1 MRHYTIPI
9 FVPHLGCPC
18 QCSFCNQKTITG
30 VMPMSPTIAKMQ
42 IEEHLSTIPSDSTA
56 EIAFFG
62 GSFTAIPREQMIALL
77 RTAQPYIASGRISS
91 IRISTRPDAIDKDV
105 LALLKQYGVNTV
117 ELGIQSVSN
126 RVLDACH
133 RGHTSEDV
141 YRAAKLILSHGL
153 TLGGQMMIGLPSSTP
168 EDEIATA
175 QAIIDMGAKE
185 ARIYPVV
192 VFAGTALAQQMADGK
207 YSPLSVEDAV
217 ARSAAPLE
225 LLLDADVK
233 LLRVGLCET
242 ESLHTAGQILGG
254 AYHPALG
261 ELCYSALY
269 LKRIC
274 ASISQMNLQEHSNLK
289 ISVAPRKLSMAIG
302 QKRCNYMAI
311 RNRFPTVLLRFA
323 EDPTLIGYAVRV
335 DLIQEMKGSF

>member
-1 MRHYTIPI
+1 
-9 FVPHLGCPC
+9 
-18 QCSFCNQKTITG
+18 
-30 VMPMSPTIAKMQ
+30 MSPTIAKMQ

-77 RTAQPYIASGRISS
+77 CTAQSYIASGRISS

-105 LALLKQYGVNTV
+105 IALLKQYGVKTV

-133 RGHTSEDV
+133 RAHTSEDV

-153 TLGGQMMIGLPSSTP
+153 TLSGQMMIGLPSSTP

-192 VFAGTALAQQMADGK
+192 IFAGTALAHF
-207 YSPLSVEDAV
+207 
-217 ARSAAPLE
+217 
-225 LLLDADVK
+225 
-233 LLRVGLCET
+233 
-242 ESLHTAGQILGG
+242 SL
-254 AYHPALG
+254 
-261 ELCYSALY
+261 
-269 LKRIC
+269 
-274 ASISQMNLQEHSNLK
+274 
-289 ISVAPRKLSMAIG
+289 
-302 QKRCNYMAI
+302 
-311 RNRFPTVLLRFA
+311 
-323 EDPTLIGYAVRV
+323 
-335 DLIQEMKGSF
+335 